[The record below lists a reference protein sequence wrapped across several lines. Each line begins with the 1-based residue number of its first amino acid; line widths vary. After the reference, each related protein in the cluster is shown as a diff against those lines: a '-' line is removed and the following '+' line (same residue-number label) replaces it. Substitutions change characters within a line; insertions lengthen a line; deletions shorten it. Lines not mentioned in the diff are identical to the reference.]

1 MESLTLFRD
10 DRNQQ
15 LGLLGLLLL
24 LIGKSVTTQGYV
36 GWVNNRLRT
45 FRGILG
51 IPEDQFIWTIG
62 VVPLQPVLASLS
74 TFLSANQPLRTRL
87 YHVCVRASESQISMV
102 TQIFI
107 TVLKLL
113 RGVEMNHILLID
125 YYLFNKYPEIL
136 RVRAIRDNMAK
147 YNQALEYLAGI
158 ADYERLYVKL
168 IKKKTETD
176 ILNRNN
182 FIMLSAA
189 AFAAARY
196 EIPSMKNYQ
205 GGQQQAAGGHIDK
218 VVHTYLTM
226 RTQLSLSSIVRAPSA
241 YMSQEEQALMIAESE
256 RKSRGIPVQIGIAAD
271 PEPASGLPRM
281 QLRTQQT

>member
-1 MESLTLFRD
+1 
-10 DRNQQ
+10 
-15 LGLLGLLLL
+15 
-24 LIGKSVTTQGYV
+24 
-36 GWVNNRLRT
+36 
-45 FRGILG
+45 
-51 IPEDQFIWTIG
+51 
-62 VVPLQPVLASLS
+62 
-74 TFLSANQPLRTRL
+74 
-87 YHVCVRASESQISMV
+87 
-102 TQIFI
+102 
-107 TVLKLL
+107 
-113 RGVEMNHILLID
+113 MNHILLID